1 MIVPVA
7 LITRI
12 CVFSSERGLVEPF
25 NGPWPE
31 LGAGASIV

>member
-12 CVFSSERGLVEPF
+12 CIFSSEREPVEPF
-25 NGPWPE
+25 NGQGPE